1 MEYYFENGF
10 VGTRL
15 MVIELDTAELKEMW
29 GDSNDGIESYEDLTI
44 EFEIDRYLRLRN
56 VLAKLEQEDKHFGRL
71 HMAAQISSDSAVAA
85 GQKIRGGH
93 IQIYYS
99 GFDAFEATWWDDYSL
114 DDYGIA
120 LFMPD
125 EFQKNPVA
133 WFEAEILKLGFR
145 QPEESGV

>member
-56 VLAKLEQEDKHFGRL
+56 VLAKLEEEDKHFGRL
-71 HMAAQISSDSAVAA
+71 HMAAQISSDSATSA

-93 IQIYYS
+93 IEIYYS
-99 GFDAFEATWWDDYSL
+99 GLGGFDATWWDDYSL
-114 DDYGIA
+114 DDYGIG
-120 LFMPD
+120 LSMPSGFR
-125 EFQKNPVA
+125 ENPAA
-133 WFEAEILKLGFR
+133 WFEAEISKHGFR
-145 QPEESGV
+145 PSEESGV

>member
-1 MEYYFENGF
+1 MAAISEAVLAGLGHPNGAAT
-10 VGTRL
+10 GCG
-15 MVIELDTAELKEMW
+15 K
-29 GDSNDGIESYEDLTI
+29 STI
-44 EFEIDRYLRLRN
+44 ARLRG
-56 VLAKLEQEDKHFGRL
+56 ATGGSPARCRC
-71 HMAAQISSDSAVAA
+71 SGSDSAVAA

-99 GFDAFEATWWDDYSL
+99 GFDAFEGTWWDDYSL

-145 QPEESGV
+145 QPEESRV